1 MLQGSQVSDFKITAE
16 IGLQSA
22 RDRYSTKVQEE
33 VLEEDEGVRGR
44 QDAGAE
50 PQEASAELLIRRAVM
65 AQATVL
71 CHKKCQSRG
80 DNTHTCVESVR
91 ESWQLRRPRS
101 TNPAKPATMPRVI
114 CTAAPSVHRDTVK
127 AVKRCDNTEHSSL
140 WHGRHPKT
148 GSEAGSEAPRASN
161 SEGLGWFAGSERGT
175 PPRSPFSLLAQ
186 QLKSA
191 TQEDLEERLST
202 YKTLQRFL
210 LQRASEEDVGDAG
223 TLELKISTNA
233 FLLSI
238 FFWDG
243 ALGAAA
249 GSGDV

>member
-1 MLQGSQVSDFKITAE
+1 MLQVSQVSDFKITAE
-16 IGLQSA
+16 LGLQSLHTPTA
-22 RDRYSTKVQEE
+22 HDRDSTEAQEE

-44 QDAGAE
+44 QDASAE
-50 PQEASAELLIRRAVM
+50 PQEATIRRAVM

-71 CHKKCQSRG
+71 CHKRCQSRA
-80 DNTHTCVESVR
+80 DNTHTCV

-101 TNPAKPATMPRVI
+101 TNPASPVTMPRVL

-127 AVKRCDNTEHSSL
+127 DVKRCENIEHSSL
-140 WHGRHPKT
+140 WHGRHPQT
-148 GSEAGSEAPRASN
+148 GSEAGSEAPLASN
-161 SEGLGWFAGSERGT
+161 SEGLGWFAGSERGP

-191 TQEDLEERLST
+191 TQEDLEERIST

-233 FLLSI
+233 FLLSN

-243 ALGAAA
+243 AIGAAA

>member
-1 MLQGSQVSDFKITAE
+1 MLQVSQVSQVSDFKITAE
-16 IGLQSA
+16 LGLQSLHTPTA
-22 RDRYSTKVQEE
+22 RDRDATEVQEE

-44 QDAGAE
+44 QDASAE
-50 PQEASAELLIRRAVM
+50 PQEATIRRAVM

-71 CHKKCQSRG
+71 CHKRCQSRP
-80 DNTHTCVESVR
+80 DNTHTGV

-101 TNPAKPATMPRVI
+101 TSRSTNPASPTTMPRVL
-114 CTAAPSVHRDTVK
+114 CTAAP
-127 AVKRCDNTEHSSL
+127 L
-140 WHGRHPKT
+140 
-148 GSEAGSEAPRASN
+148 ASN
-161 SEGLGWFAGSERGT
+161 SEGLGWFAGSERGP

-191 TQEDLEERLST
+191 TQEDLEERITT

-223 TLELKISTNA
+223 TLELKISANV
-233 FLLSI
+233 FLLSN